1 MNDEAMDPA
10 DDAHS
15 ISHLLFRSVDAF
27 LELPVEYRWEFTRRH
42 PYYLLCWRAARAFRE
57 SPSNDEAERFC
68 QQAASLVLNA
78 INVAPNVPP
87 PDPRDEIAALG
98 YGSIAG
104 GWVGGAVAPAMLRT
118 LAHMLLLALPKSQRS
133 QLGRLLNES
142 AEFEVTDRE
151 RMSAIHERLSKLPGE
166 AWNSFP
172 EAPIVSI
179 NLQSPQ
185 RAVTEAIETLVRQW
199 KDERGIAET
208 RRRDD
213 KLKEYLEVWD
223 LREGWHGG
231 EYHGDRELKL
241 QEIAA
246 QLQVGSINTI
256 VNRYRSAFRHL
267 TGHEYRPELWIR
279 LFGGLKLATADQLS
293 RLAMRRPWRSR
304 NLRPVAESVL
314 LPGRREPD
322 DQQFLAGVGITGSD
336 LSVIELQLD
345 IQSLLER
352 GYSDEQICSELFSD
366 GGQSIED
373 VHALVAALRS
383 RRDESL

>member
-1 MNDEAMDPA
+1 MNEEAAEPA
-10 DDAHS
+10 EDAHT
-15 ISHLLFRSVDAF
+15 ISHLLFRSSEVF

-57 SPSNDEAERFC
+57 SPSPDEAERFC
-68 QQAASLVLNA
+68 QQAASIVLNA
-78 INVAPNVPP
+78 INVAPNAPL
-87 PDPRDEIAALG
+87 PDPHDEITSLG

-118 LAHMLLLALPKSQRS
+118 LAHMLLLALPKTQRS

-142 AEFEVTDRE
+142 AEFEATDRE
-151 RMSAIHERLSKLPGE
+151 RISAIHERLSQLSGE

-185 RAVTEAIETLVRQW
+185 RAITEAIETLVRQW

-223 LREGWHGG
+223 MREGWYGG
-231 EYHGDRELKL
+231 EYHRHREMKL
-241 QEIAA
+241 REIAA
-246 QLQVGSINTI
+246 LLQDPINTI
-256 VNRYRSAFRHL
+256 ANRYRSAFRHL

-279 LFGGLKLATADQLS
+279 LFGGIKLTASDQLS
-293 RLAMRRPWRSR
+293 RLGSRRPWRSR

-322 DQQFLAGVGITGSD
+322 NPQFLAGVGITDSD
-336 LSVIELQLD
+336 LSVLELQLD
-345 IQSLLER
+345 IQTLVAR
-352 GYSDEQICSELFSD
+352 GYSDEQIQSELFSD
-366 GGQSIED
+366 SGQSTED
-373 VHALVAALRS
+373 LQELVAALRS
-383 RRDESL
+383 RYDESL